1 MSLKKIITYPR
12 LIIDNTFLR
21 KINDLLEKQKKLIA
35 GKIHLQSE
43 AKEITKLLQ
52 QYEDNIIKIEN
63 KLNQYRRKQHGQRDI
78 KQTGNTRPGR
88 NKAKDNNESPL

>member
-12 LIIDNTFLR
+12 LVIDNTFLR

-35 GKIHLQSE
+35 GKIHLQNE
-43 AKEITKLLQ
+43 AKEINKLLQ

-63 KLNQYRRKQHGQRDI
+63 KITNLKRRVNDVTNRTKGVRNIRARRI
-78 KQTGNTRPGR
+78 KT
-88 NKAKDNNESPL
+88 

>member
-12 LIIDNTFLR
+12 LVIDNTFLR

-35 GKIHLQSE
+35 GKIHLQNE
-43 AKEITKLLQ
+43 AKEINKLLQ

-63 KLNQYRRKQHGQRDI
+63 KLNTYRRKNVKRTAKPSGNIRTGRY
-78 KQTGNTRPGR
+78 QT
-88 NKAKDNNESPL
+88 KKDDA

>member
-1 MSLKKIITYPR
+1 MSLKKIIPYPK

-35 GKIHLQSE
+35 GKIHLQNE

-63 KLNQYRRKQHGQRDI
+63 KLYQYRGKQHGQRDI

-88 NKAKDNNESPL
+88 NKAKNNNESPL